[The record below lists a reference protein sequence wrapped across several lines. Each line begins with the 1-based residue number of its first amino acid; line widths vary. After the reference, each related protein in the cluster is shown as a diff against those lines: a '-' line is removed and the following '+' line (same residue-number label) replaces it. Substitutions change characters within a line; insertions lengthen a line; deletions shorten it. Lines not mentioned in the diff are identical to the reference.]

1 MNNFQIGD
9 FVKIV
14 KKWRYYSCV
23 ELGFITRETTNYGII
38 AEKNVNKPFFVIDIV
53 CYNSALSKS
62 RVVEGEKNKIYY
74 KAYTDEQKF
83 ESIEEEEMEFI
94 S

>member
-1 MNNFQIGD
+1 MSNFQIGD

-14 KKWRYYSCV
+14 KKWRYYSSFHLNFKTC
-23 ELGFITRETTNYGII
+23 ETTNYGII
-38 AEKNVNKPFFVIDIV
+38 I
-53 CYNSALSKS
+53 
-62 RVVEGEKNKIYY
+62 EGEKNKIYY

-83 ESIEEEEMEFI
+83 ESVAEEEMEFI